1 MNNLWPFNNGEAYW
15 SGGGL
20 NERGYSILPLKFVS
34 KQVISSCFPVFSWQI
49 LGVELLSVLHRVLLT
64 RESLDIHFA
73 AIRVVS
79 QIIKAAQESLDSKKA
94 ANDEYVTCHFII
106 SIIKNYH
113 INKFSYMNS
122 CNTCRISSWTCD
134 NCYSL
139 VFPFNLTPLYCEET
153 ELPLEGSSL
162 RAH

>member
-1 MNNLWPFNNGEAYW
+1 M
-15 SGGGL
+15 
-20 NERGYSILPLKFVS
+20 
-34 KQVISSCFPVFSWQI
+34 
-49 LGVELLSVLHRVLLT
+49 LHRVLLT

-94 ANDEYVTCHFII
+94 ANAEYVTCHFII
-106 SIIKNYH
+106 SIIKNDH

-122 CNTCRISSWTCD
+122 CNSGRISSWTCY

-139 VFPFNLTPLYCEET
+139 VFPLHLSLTPLYCEET
-153 ELPLEGSSL
+153 ELPLKGSSL